1 MRKST
6 NNELKTGTRE
16 AMRETT
22 MCRSVLTIRT
32 SRKSRNSRT
41 KRKRPPN
48 HKRQLH
54 KCKRVAGA
62 ESTAATI
69 LPELRDSPPWLR
81 NCGRPRR
88 EGDLLPGVSGLVN
101 SLRGFDAPHL
111 GSGVHS
117 HDSGEMKSSALQM
130 QWAQQ
135 LQHTPLPEPN
145 AGQHERTPR
154 DLQLELLPPELKALP
169 EAAVKPRHSVWTAPE
184 SKESL
189 SLSRRWG
196 KLEPT
201 LDAGVSQL
209 NGSSWMKCITHTD
222 KGNEEEETRTLPE
235 PFLAPLSPSALGR
248 PHEDVDSVSPKLPS
262 EGPDLPLPAAASAI
276 VVSTPDRSPQW
287 RASEQLPS
295 EDPPAV
301 PISSPLHP
309 TGDKGWA
316 LSGDGGAPAA
326 FSRRSPEQASHA
338 EEGGVDFKWEQWKLP
353 SFQQLDQLMK
363 GSTVLPGSEQPHR
376 TKEEEESSTPKRRIN
391 WELQSNWMVASL
403 SAQCR
408 PEQFPAQYGNIL
420 EKNRAPSSLPTTNTS
435 LKGKWANHGAS
446 EQSSDTV
453 GTRSASSSPEQ
464 QFAVKTAWTS
474 ITSEVQSKII
484 MPSKLAGSTPLS

>member
-1 MRKST
+1 MEKKASDT
-6 NNELKTGTRE
+6 MHQNLAVLLE
-16 AMRETT
+16 AAKNMEDPSSSEDDQVSAR
-22 MCRSVLTIRT
+22 
-32 SRKSRNSRT
+32 RNSRT

-101 SLRGFDAPHL
+101 SLRGFDAPHRGSAFDAPHR

-248 PHEDVDSVSPKLPS
+248 PHEV
-262 EGPDLPLPAAASAI
+262 
-276 VVSTPDRSPQW
+276 R
-287 RASEQLPS
+287 
-295 EDPPAV
+295 
-301 PISSPLHP
+301 ISLCR
-309 TGDKGWA
+309 
-316 LSGDGGAPAA
+316 LQ
-326 FSRRSPEQASHA
+326 RR
-338 EEGGVDFKWEQWKLP
+338 
-353 SFQQLDQLMK
+353 
-363 GSTVLPGSEQPHR
+363 
-376 TKEEEESSTPKRRIN
+376 
-391 WELQSNWMVASL
+391 
-403 SAQCR
+403 
-408 PEQFPAQYGNIL
+408 
-420 EKNRAPSSLPTTNTS
+420 PSSLALQIAHLN
-435 LKGKWANHGAS
+435 GEHR
-446 EQSSDTV
+446 SSCPAKTLRPSRSHLLCIPLAIRAGRSR
-453 GTRSASSSPEQ
+453 GTAAHPPRSAG
-464 QFAVKTAWTS
+464 
-474 ITSEVQSKII
+474 EVQSR
-484 MPSKLAGSTPLS
+484 PATLRRGGWTLSGSSGSSRPFSSWTS